1 MIPFFSRFW
10 RNFKNLRRQLKRIV
24 RRITFVPIVKM
35 WHRAAMELEHAH
47 RSIYRVQKLVTKNT
61 KKTLFT
67 AWRTYTQYCVR
78 LKGAAEEVRQR
89 HVENAKLTAL
99 YTWLR
104 RIDQKINTDK
114 AYQVQQLSG
123 KYLLRRCMFH
133 WHKHALISELCTWKS
148 TKAAVRNWHIAT
160 YISQRLRMSFVRA
173 EAFHDAYLA
182 QVYLYL
188 WYKRIA
194 RNLLL
199 QRRREK
205 ALRLKNLRNYLVSFR
220 KWKRRMY
227 LVYRER
233 LCLRPLQREPRL
245 FNLKRSIRKWVR

>member
-1 MIPFFSRFW
+1 M
-10 RNFKNLRRQLKRIV
+10 
-24 RRITFVPIVKM
+24 RRITFIPIVKM
-35 WHRAAMELEHAH
+35 WHSTAMELQHAH
-47 RSIYRVQKLVTKNT
+47 RSIHRVQKRVTRNT
-61 KKTLFT
+61 KMTIFT
-67 AWRTYTQYCVR
+67 AWRTYTQYSVR
-78 LKGAAEEVRQR
+78 LKEAAEEVRQR
-89 HVENAKLTAL
+89 SIETAKLTAL
-99 YTWLR
+99 CIWLR

-114 AYQVQQLSG
+114 AYQVQQLSA

-148 TKAAVRNWHIAT
+148 TKAAVRNWHIST
-160 YISQRLRMSFVRA
+160 YISQRLRLSFARA

-194 RNLLL
+194 RRLLL

-220 KWKRRMY
+220 RWKRRMY

-233 LCLRPLQREPRL
+233 VFLSPLQREPRL
-245 FNLKRSIRKWVR
+245 FNLKRSIKKWVR